1 MLIKRETF
9 MTRDRLDPRVVR
21 TRQML
26 REAFMALIAERG
38 FEAATIQDITER
50 ATLNRATFYLHYR
63 DKYELL
69 TDLFETLI
77 GDITP
82 MPPED
87 ASLQSPYDV
96 VPGVARVFEHF
107 AEHADFYRSLLGSQG
122 VLAFTTRIRD
132 YIEEVGRKWL
142 DAPTSSTES
151 MVHREIA
158 INYLASAYLGVLTW
172 WLEHDMPYTSE
183 EMAMQLMHLTAAG
196 LHRSL
201 GMQMQGGQPETY
213 PLKGDL

>member
-1 MLIKRETF
+1 
-9 MTRDRLDPRVVR
+9 MTREKPDPRVVR

-26 REAFMALIAERG
+26 REAFMALIAEKG
-38 FEAATIQDITER
+38 FETVTIQDITER

-87 ASLQSPYDV
+87 MALRSPYAV
-96 VPGVARVFEHF
+96 VPDLAKVFDHF
-107 AEHADFYRSLLGSQG
+107 AEHADFYRSLLGNQG
-122 VLAFTTRIRD
+122 VLAFTVRIRD

-142 DAPTSSTES
+142 DIPGAEG
-151 MVHREIA
+151 VVNRDIA
-158 INYLASAYLGVLTW
+158 INYLASAYLGVVTW

-183 EMAMQLMHLTAAG
+183 EMAMQLMHLTAGG

-201 GMQMQGGQPETY
+201 GMHVQENN
-213 PLKGDL
+213 

>member
-1 MLIKRETF
+1 
-9 MTRDRLDPRVVR
+9 MTRDRVDPRVVR

-38 FEAATIQDITER
+38 FETVTIQDITER

-82 MPPED
+82 LPPD
-87 ASLQSPYDV
+87 DMSRRSPYAV
-96 VPGVARVFEHF
+96 VPDVAKVFEHF

-122 VLAFTTRIRD
+122 VLAFTARIRD
-132 YIEEVGRKWL
+132 YIEDVGRKWL
-142 DAPTSSTES
+142 DTPDPGQSL
-151 MVHREIA
+151 VHQEIA
-158 INYLASAYLGVLTW
+158 INYLASAYLGVITW

-183 EMAMQLMHLTAAG
+183 EMATQLMHLTAAG

-201 GMQMQGGQPETY
+201 GMQIEEQN
-213 PLKGDL
+213 

>member
-1 MLIKRETF
+1 MLINEEIF
-9 MTRDRLDPRVVR
+9 MARDRLDPRVVR

-38 FEAATIQDITER
+38 FETVTIQDITER

-82 MPPED
+82 LPPD
-87 ASLQSPYDV
+87 NMTLLSPYDV

-142 DAPTSSTES
+142 
-151 MVHREIA
+151 
-158 INYLASAYLGVLTW
+158 
-172 WLEHDMPYTSE
+172 
-183 EMAMQLMHLTAAG
+183 
-196 LHRSL
+196 
-201 GMQMQGGQPETY
+201 
-213 PLKGDL
+213 